1 MSASLTY
8 LPVSLALLSI
18 SLSTSYLFSL
28 ARSQP
33 PQQPQPATD
42 NPGSSST
49 QARFTPFR
57 PPPSTVDETA
67 SVRSGSSTAGP
78 KSPVST
84 LSDFDFETFTF
95 RLPLPTATSK
105 SSSMPSEGE
114 LAADALNEESILRFP
129 SFKMEDAVTLGMNLR
144 KRFRASMRHAKGKGC
159 VISIQTMQGATM
171 FACAVGEGSDVSLD
185 SWWHIEG
192 MIKVVRRTGHS
203 TFYIEKGASAIGK
216 PPDQLGLP
224 FPEYRL
230 DGGAF
235 PIWLQNS
242 SVGPIGIIAIYSG
255 SSTEDHHLVI
265 STLRS
270 YFSKMSASD
279 RGSVAGTE
287 RL

>member
-1 MSASLTY
+1 
-8 LPVSLALLSI
+8 
-18 SLSTSYLFSL
+18 
-28 ARSQP
+28 
-33 PQQPQPATD
+33 
-42 NPGSSST
+42 
-49 QARFTPFR
+49 
-57 PPPSTVDETA
+57 
-67 SVRSGSSTAGP
+67 
-78 KSPVST
+78 
-84 LSDFDFETFTF
+84 
-95 RLPLPTATSK
+95 
-105 SSSMPSEGE
+105 MPSDSE
-114 LAADALNEESILRFP
+114 LASDALNEESILRFP

-203 TFYIEKGASAIGK
+203 TFYIERGSSAIGK
-216 PPDQLGLP
+216 PPDMLGLP

-255 SSTEDHHLVI
+255 SSVEDHHLIV

-270 YFSKMSASD
+270 YFSKISNGDLRSNSTTGPID
-279 RGSVAGTE
+279 R
-287 RL
+287 

>member
-1 MSASLTY
+1 
-8 LPVSLALLSI
+8 
-18 SLSTSYLFSL
+18 
-28 ARSQP
+28 
-33 PQQPQPATD
+33 
-42 NPGSSST
+42 
-49 QARFTPFR
+49 
-57 PPPSTVDETA
+57 
-67 SVRSGSSTAGP
+67 
-78 KSPVST
+78 
-84 LSDFDFETFTF
+84 
-95 RLPLPTATSK
+95 
-105 SSSMPSEGE
+105 MPSDGE

-203 TFYIEKGASAIGK
+203 TFYIEKGAAAIGK
-216 PPDQLGLP
+216 PPEQLGLP

-255 SSTEDHHLVI
+255 SSVEDHHLII

-270 YFSKMSASD
+270 YFSKMSQSD
-279 RGSVAGTE
+279 RGSVAATD
-287 RL
+287 R

>member
-1 MSASLTY
+1 MSAALTY

-28 ARSQP
+28 SRSQ
-33 PQQPQPATD
+33 PQQPQPSND
-42 NPGSSST
+42 NPGSAST
-49 QARFTPFR
+49 QARFTPYR
-57 PPPSTVDETA
+57 PPPSIVDDTA
-67 SVRSGSSTAGP
+67 SVTSSTAGP
-78 KSPVST
+78 KSPSST

-95 RLPLPTATSK
+95 RLPLPTSSSK
-105 SSSMPSEGE
+105 SSMPSEGE

-203 TFYIEKGASAIGK
+203 TFYIEKGAAAIGK
-216 PPDQLGLP
+216 PAEQLGLP

-230 DGGAF
+230 DGG
-235 PIWLQNS
+235 
-242 SVGPIGIIAIYSG
+242 GIIAIYSG
-255 SSTEDHHLVI
+255 SSVEDHHLII

-279 RGSVAGTE
+279 RGSVAATD
-287 RL
+287 R